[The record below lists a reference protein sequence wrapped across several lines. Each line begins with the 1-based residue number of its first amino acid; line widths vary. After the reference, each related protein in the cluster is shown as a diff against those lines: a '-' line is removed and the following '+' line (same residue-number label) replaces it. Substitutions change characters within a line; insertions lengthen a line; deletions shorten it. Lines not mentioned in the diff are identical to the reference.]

1 MAFGPLL
8 ISDMKTPGAR
18 ALGVFLWRAFS
29 VFSCRAFSVF
39 SCKTL
44 GVFLGALLA
53 LSAFPGAAC
62 PLPEGLERES
72 VQVAGVHDGDSVRLA
87 DGRRVR
93 LIGINAPELAREGRP
108 AEPLAKAA
116 REELKKQLVESEVLL
131 VQDQERHDH
140 YGRTLGHL
148 FTLEGKSLEAAL
160 LRQGLGFH
168 IAIPPNMTLASCLSE
183 AEGEARAASLGV
195 WAENQWPALE
205 ASGLT
210 LQDTGFQRIR
220 GTITDVSR
228 GGGSVWLELDGPL
241 VLKVPDSVWSS
252 SPVLAPGQRIEVR
265 GWVTSRAGSRA
276 VRRGFK
282 PLVLSVPSGFAIERP
297 AAGRP

>member
-1 MAFGPLL
+1 MALGPLL
-8 ISDMKTPGAR
+8 ISDMKAPGAR
-18 ALGVFLWRAFS
+18 ALGVFF
-29 VFSCRAFSVF
+29 
-39 SCKTL
+39 
-44 GVFLGALLA
+44 GALLA
-53 LSAFPGAAC
+53 LGALPGAAC

-116 REELKKQLVESEVLL
+116 REELKRQLAQSEVLL
-131 VQDQERHDH
+131 VQDRERRDH

-168 IAIPPNMTLASCLSE
+168 IAIPPNMTLAACLSE
-183 AEGEARAASLGV
+183 AEREARAASRGV
-195 WAENQWPALE
+195 WDDSQWPALE

-241 VLKVPDSVWSS
+241 VLKVPDSVWASG
-252 SPVLAPGQRIEVR
+252 PVLAPGQRIEVR

-282 PLVLSVPSGFAIERP
+282 PLVMSIPSGFAIERR
-297 AAGRP
+297 AANGP

>member
-1 MAFGPLL
+1 MALGPLL
-8 ISDMKTPGAR
+8 ISDTKTPRVR

-29 VFSCRAFSVF
+29 VFSY
-39 SCKTL
+39 KTL
-44 GVFLGALLA
+44 GVFWGALLA

-62 PLPEGLERES
+62 PLPEGLEREL

-108 AEPLAKAA
+108 AEPLANAA
-116 REELKKQLVESEVLL
+116 REELKKQLVQREVLL

-148 FTLEGKSLEAAL
+148 FTLEGRSLEAAL

-183 AEGEARAASLGV
+183 AEGAARAASRGV
-195 WAENQWPALE
+195 WAEDQWPALE
-205 ASGLT
+205 TSGLT

-252 SPVLAPGQRIEVR
+252 SPALAPGQRIEVR
-265 GWVTSRAGSRA
+265 GWVASRSGSRA

-297 AAGRP
+297 AGGRP